1 MKKMIVM
8 ATLLMSVGASA
19 KCGSISLGF
28 VTIATGTYTEWVM
41 TGYDQNLNEIWEEQT
56 FECGGSNKWKWFWE

>member
-1 MKKMIVM
+1 MKKMVVM

-28 VTIATGTYTEWVM
+28 VTIITGTYQEVVTV
-41 TGYDQNLNEIWEEQT
+41 GYDSNLNAITELQT
-56 FECGGSNKWKWFWE
+56 FSCSEGNRWQWFWE